1 MNFLTRI
8 LSFRTLQAKFL
19 AITVPLVLLS
29 TIALFAVIQ
38 INAQSTAKLDLQN
51 KLREVVAIQST
62 SLSGPLWNVDENQVS
77 LMLAAMVIDPE
88 ILGVVVYDE
97 SENIVAK
104 VGEMTAAGQ
113 NVFVS
118 SASIDFETETIG
130 RLEVALSDRLVQAAA
145 HQRLQIAGGLTI
157 LLLLSV
163 VFSVLLAHR
172 RIVGTPLRRLSESIR
187 MAQEQGIRQSVEWK
201 SMDEMGDVVSAYNEM
216 QRRQEV
222 DAHELIAA
230 RDNLERRVEERTSE
244 LVAAQ
249 EKATAARDE
258 VMQAQS
264 QMSDAIESISEG
276 FSLYD
281 QDDRLIVC
289 NNTYRDIMHP
299 GMDHILQPG
308 MSFESIIRGAIDI
321 GLISEAEGRVEE
333 WVAERLERHRNP
345 GIPHVQRRAGDIWIQ
360 ISERKTESGG
370 IVAVYSDISNIKRA
384 EEALRESEERY
395 TLAME
400 GANEGLWDWNLVSD
414 EIYISP
420 NIEELLGLRTEGRKT
435 SLAGWLD
442 RIHPDDIARQREA
455 ERVHISGE
463 AEFYTCEYRAL
474 GHDGNYRWV
483 LDRGLCLRDEDGK
496 VYRMA
501 GSLGDITE
509 RKQAEIDLLEAKEQA
524 EVANQAK
531 SSFLATMS
539 HEIRTPMNS
548 VIGMTSLM
556 MDSELTPE
564 QREFT
569 EIIRNSSDA
578 LLTII
583 NDVLDF
589 SKIEAGKLELEH
601 AEFELRDCV
610 QGALDLL
617 TSKAAEKKL
626 ELAYRFEPGTPE
638 AIVSDISRL
647 RQLLVNL
654 LNNALKFTD
663 AGEVVISVAD
673 DSTDGSSTGSVTGA
687 HLLHFTVR
695 DTGIGIPQE
704 RMNRLFQPFSQID
717 ASISRRYGGT
727 GLGLAICKRLAELM
741 GGTMWAES
749 EEGKGSIFHFTIRVE
764 SAPATEYAHLH
775 EIQPQLRMKHVL
787 VVENNKTNQ
796 SILTDQA
803 LAWGMQP
810 RSTDSAEEALD
821 WIRRG
826 DPFDLAVVEKDLP
839 EMDGIALS
847 DAIRKLR
854 TAKDLPIILLVSLV
868 ERGINPAENSFDA
881 VLNKPIK
888 PSQLFDMLVDI
899 STGKPVARRP
909 QEAEVTFS
917 FDAGMGKKYPL
928 HILLA
933 EDNVNNQKLALMVL
947 DRLGY
952 RADVAGNGIE
962 VLDALK
968 RQSYD
973 VVLMDVQMP
982 DMDGLEATRKIRE
995 QWPDQT
1001 KPWIV
1006 AMTANAMQG
1015 DREMCLTAGMN
1026 DYVTKPIR
1034 LEHVVK
1040 SLKISWDS
1048 LQGETT
1054 VMAERTTSESTD
1066 SAETSALPE
1075 TPDASVNRVLDSG
1088 AIKRLEQLA
1097 GGDNRF
1103 MIDFIDTFL
1112 EAAPKMVG
1120 DLKQSLDDGDANNL
1134 RLVAHTLKSN
1144 SAALGASRL
1153 SELCKELEELGKNDT
1168 LDAAPAKV
1176 DLVELEFVP
1185 IITAL
1190 ESMREDYSGQHP
1202 GGD

>member
-1 MNFLTRI
+1 M
-8 LSFRTLQAKFL
+8 
-19 AITVPLVLLS
+19 
-29 TIALFAVIQ
+29 
-38 INAQSTAKLDLQN
+38 
-51 KLREVVAIQST
+51 
-62 SLSGPLWNVDENQVS
+62 
-77 LMLAAMVIDPE
+77 
-88 ILGVVVYDE
+88 
-97 SENIVAK
+97 
-104 VGEMTAAGQ
+104 
-113 NVFVS
+113 
-118 SASIDFETETIG
+118 
-130 RLEVALSDRLVQAAA
+130 
-145 HQRLQIAGGLTI
+145 
-157 LLLLSV
+157 
-163 VFSVLLAHR
+163 
-172 RIVGTPLRRLSESIR
+172 
-187 MAQEQGIRQSVEWK
+187 
-201 SMDEMGDVVSAYNEM
+201 
-216 QRRQEV
+216 
-222 DAHELIAA
+222 
-230 RDNLERRVEERTSE
+230 
-244 LVAAQ
+244 
-249 EKATAARDE
+249 
-258 VMQAQS
+258 
-264 QMSDAIESISEG
+264 
-276 FSLYD
+276 
-281 QDDRLIVC
+281 
-289 NNTYRDIMHP
+289 
-299 GMDHILQPG
+299 
-308 MSFESIIRGAIDI
+308 
-321 GLISEAEGRVEE
+321 
-333 WVAERLERHRNP
+333 
-345 GIPHVQRRAGDIWIQ
+345 
-360 ISERKTESGG
+360 
-370 IVAVYSDISNIKRA
+370 
-384 EEALRESEERY
+384 
-395 TLAME
+395 
-400 GANEGLWDWNLVSD
+400 
-414 EIYISP
+414 
-420 NIEELLGLRTEGRKT
+420 
-435 SLAGWLD
+435 
-442 RIHPDDIARQREA
+442 
-455 ERVHISGE
+455 
-463 AEFYTCEYRAL
+463 
-474 GHDGNYRWV
+474 
-483 LDRGLCLRDEDGK
+483 
-496 VYRMA
+496 
-501 GSLGDITE
+501 
-509 RKQAEIDLLEAKEQA
+509 
-524 EVANQAK
+524 
-531 SSFLATMS
+531 
-539 HEIRTPMNS
+539 
-548 VIGMTSLM
+548 
-556 MDSELTPE
+556 
-564 QREFT
+564 
-569 EIIRNSSDA
+569 
-578 LLTII
+578 II

-601 AEFELRDCV
+601 AEFGLRDCV

-617 TSKAAEKKL
+617 TGKAAEKKL

-673 DSTDGSSTGSVTGA
+673 DSTDGGSTESVPGA

-704 RMNRLFQPFSQID
+704 RMDRLFQAFSQID

-764 SAPATEYAHLH
+764 SAPATEYAYLH

-810 RSTDSAEEALD
+810 RSTDSGEEALD
-821 WIRRG
+821 WVRRG

-839 EMDGIALS
+839 ELDGIALS
-847 DAIRKLR
+847 DSIRELR
-854 TAKDLPIILLVSLV
+854 TAKDLPIILLASLV
-868 ERGINPAENSFDA
+868 ERAIDPVENSFDA

-909 QEAEVTFS
+909 QEAEVTSS

-1034 LEHVVK
+1034 LEHVVE
-1040 SLKISWDS
+1040 SLKISWES

-1054 VMAERTTSESTD
+1054 VVAKRTTSESTD
-1066 SAETSALPE
+1066 SAETLALPE
-1075 TPDASVNRVLDSG
+1075 TPDEPVNGVLDAR

-1097 GGDNRF
+1097 GGDNGF
-1103 MIDFIDTFL
+1103 LIDFIDTFL

-1144 SAALGASRL
+1144 SAALGACRL

-1176 DLVELEFVP
+1176 DLVELEFGP
-1185 IITAL
+1185 IITVL
-1190 ESMREDYSGQHP
+1190 ESMREGYDDQHS